1 MSKKYK
7 IVGEL
12 REFLDA
18 NVNPEDRE
26 EIDNWVING
35 DWDLPFELSACH
47 SRFNRTIKFSVTNND
62 FEAIEELKPNVWYDR
77 DKWDDNPNNYALIE
91 VNGSNCWYLY
101 KPNNSNRCLG
111 GSTVKF
117 MYIEKP

>member
-12 REFLDA
+12 RKFLDA

-35 DWDLPFELSACH
+35 AWSFPFELSACH
-47 SRFNRTIKFSVTNND
+47 SRFNRTITFSVTNND

-77 DKWDDNPNNYALIE
+77 DK
-91 VNGSNCWYLY
+91 
-101 KPNNSNRCLG
+101 
-111 GSTVKF
+111 
-117 MYIEKP
+117 